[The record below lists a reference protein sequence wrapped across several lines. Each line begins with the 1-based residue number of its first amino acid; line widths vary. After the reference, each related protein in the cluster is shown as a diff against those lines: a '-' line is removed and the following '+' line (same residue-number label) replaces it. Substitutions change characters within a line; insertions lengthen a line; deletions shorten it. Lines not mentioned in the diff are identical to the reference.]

1 MLLHIQPLVKT
12 EGATHV
18 LPRKEGN
25 SLELLILLI
34 LFLVLALAAWRWG
47 FDSRDGPL
55 SPEWERR
62 RWHDVDRQRRNER
75 RDEHPSPLQ
84 VDTKPY
90 DAEQGWAVLVTEKVR
105 RET

>member
-1 MLLHIQPLVKT
+1 MLDTSDLIDMLLHIQPLVKT
-12 EGATHV
+12 EGETRV

-34 LFLVLALAAWRWG
+34 LFLVLALAACRWG

-62 RWHDVDRQRRNER
+62 RWHDDDRQRRKL
-75 RDEHPSPLQ
+75 PS
-84 VDTKPY
+84 TFRHG
-90 DAEQGWAVLVTEKVR
+90 QGT
-105 RET
+105 

>member
-1 MLLHIQPLVKT
+1 MCFNTSDFYDILDTSCLIDMLPHVQPLVKT

-25 SLELLILLI
+25 GLELLTLLILL
-34 LFLVLALAAWRWG
+34 LVLALAAGRWG

-62 RWHDVDRQRRNER
+62 RWHDVNRQRRNER
-75 RDEHPSPLQ
+75 RDEL
-84 VDTKPY
+84 
-90 DAEQGWAVLVTEKVR
+90 
-105 RET
+105 

>member
-1 MLLHIQPLVKT
+1 MLLHVQPLVKT
-12 EGATHV
+12 EGETNV

-25 SLELLILLI
+25 SLELLTLLI

-62 RWHDVDRQRRNER
+62 RWHDFDRQRRDGRKN
-75 RDEHPSPLQ
+75 
-84 VDTKPY
+84 
-90 DAEQGWAVLVTEKVR
+90 
-105 RET
+105 

>member
-1 MLLHIQPLVKT
+1 MFS
-12 EGATHV
+12 
-18 LPRKEGN
+18 PRKEDN

-62 RWHDVDRQRRNER
+62 RWHDVDRQRRNEK
-75 RDEHPSPLQ
+75 RDGHPSQLQ

-90 DAEQGWAVLVTEKVR
+90 DAGQGWAVLVTEKVR